1 MRIAALDY
9 GTRRIGVAVATTE
22 VGIAFPATV
31 LPNDL
36 ERVARWLQQES
47 VQRVVVGAPYL
58 PWGEQG
64 AQMQAVQV
72 FAEQLRQRLGIP
84 VELYDERLTTAEAE
98 RRLREG
104 EMPREKREAVVDAVA
119 AAILLDA
126 YLRAQKRKKER

>member
-9 GTRRIGVAVATTE
+9 GTQRIGVAVATTE

-31 LPNDL
+31 LPNNL
-36 ERVARWLQQES
+36 EQVVRWLQQEG

-58 PWGEQG
+58 MWGEQG
-64 AQMQAVQV
+64 AQVQAVKA
-72 FAEQLRQRLGIP
+72 FAEQLRQRLGVP
-84 VELYDERLTTAEAE
+84 VELYDERLTTTEAE

-104 EMPREKREAVVDAVA
+104 EIPRRKREAVVDAVA

-126 YLRAQKRKKER
+126 YLRAQKREKAR